1 MNDQNNKMNPEETPK
16 DEKMQLTDDEA
27 EKAAGGAGKRQKEIK
42 QKDVGD
48 KETSGGMFVKVLDP
62 AKLRK

>member
-16 DEKMQLTDDEA
+16 DEKLQLTDDEA

-42 QKDVGD
+42 TKDGD
-48 KETSGGMFVKVLDP
+48 GKNTNGGMFVKVLDP
-62 AKLRK
+62 TKLRR